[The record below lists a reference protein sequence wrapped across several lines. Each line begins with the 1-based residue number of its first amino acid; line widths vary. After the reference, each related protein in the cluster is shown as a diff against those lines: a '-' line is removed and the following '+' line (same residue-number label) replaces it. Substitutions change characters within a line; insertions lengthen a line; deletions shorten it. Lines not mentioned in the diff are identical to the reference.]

1 MTDAN
6 HYLGKSP
13 SKESK
18 CSCRMDTGTDSEYK
32 KCMED
37 PMHFCTKYIKIVSL
51 DEGLIPF
58 NMFPFQKEMVGTIHN
73 NRFTICK
80 LPRQSG
86 KTTTI
91 VSYILHYVLFNPNM
105 NVAILA
111 NKLQLQEISCHVC
124 NLHMRITQMVTTG
137 VMSWNKGS
145 LDLENGSRIVA
156 SSTSSSAVRGGS
168 YNLIFLDEF
177 AFVPHNVAEDFFSS
191 VYPTISSGTTT
202 KVIIVSTP
210 NGMNMFYKLWSD
222 AESERNSYIPIE
234 VHWSEVP

>member
-1 MTDAN
+1 M
-6 HYLGKSP
+6 L
-13 SKESK
+13 
-18 CSCRMDTGTDSEYK
+18 
-32 KCMED
+32 
-37 PMHFCTKYIKIVSL
+37 
-51 DEGLIPF
+51 PF
-58 NMFPFQKEMVGTIHN
+58 LQTSWSATA
-73 NRFTICK
+73 RD
-80 LPRQSG
+80 
-86 KTTTI
+86 
-91 VSYILHYVLFNPNM
+91 ILSR
-105 NVAILA
+105 
-111 NKLQLQEISCHVC
+111 LQLAYE
-124 NLHMRITQMVTTG
+124 NLPKWLQQG

-177 AFVPHNVAEDFFSS
+177 DQRTAQCRRDFFSS

-234 VHWSEVP
+234 VHWSERPSTGFLYVMKNGKKNHCKHLTGTIQS